1 MNRSTELHVP
11 GEVNDTID
19 RRGWWFIVL
28 LGLVFMFN
36 FVDRTIISV
45 LGEAIRRDLKL
56 SDLQLGMLGGLSFAL
71 FYAALGIPLARLA
84 ERRSRVRIIAAV
96 TAIWSV
102 MTALSGMAGS
112 FVQLLACRAG
122 VAVGEAGF
130 TPSLVSMLSDRFA
143 PNRRAAVFS
152 MIALGAPLGAATAAI
167 VGGLVAREFGWRAA
181 FIVLGLPGLVLALLV
196 LLTIPEPVRL
206 RAGDAADAPGFGA
219 VLRRLRH
226 SPAFLSLTAAS
237 GLVGLVGFGL
247 NLFLIPLLVR
257 RYGLDLAQAGGIF
270 AGTVSLAT
278 MLGTLGGGFLADA
291 LGRRDVRWYGW
302 APAMMLTLALP
313 LYVAAILQ
321 DDWRLLVALMFL
333 ASAALYAFLPTIMTV
348 TQRLVEPRMRAS
360 TAALHAFGQTVVG
373 LGVGSVSLGWL
384 SDRLAARAFSGD
396 YAGQC
401 LGKTPLP
408 PACMTASA
416 QGLQYA
422 MIAAGTV
429 LLPAIALYLIAAR
442 ALPREIRD

>member
-1 MNRSTELHVP
+1 
-11 GEVNDTID
+11 
-19 RRGWWFIVL
+19 
-28 LGLVFMFN
+28 MFN

-56 SDLQLGMLGGLSFAL
+56 SDLQLGMLGDLSFAL
-71 FYAALGIPLARLA
+71 FYAALGIRLA

-167 VGGLVAREFGWRAA
+167 
-181 FIVLGLPGLVLALLV
+181 
-196 LLTIPEPVRL
+196 
-206 RAGDAADAPGFGA
+206 
-219 VLRRLRH
+219 
-226 SPAFLSLTAAS
+226 
-237 GLVGLVGFGL
+237 
-247 NLFLIPLLVR
+247 
-257 RYGLDLAQAGGIF
+257 
-270 AGTVSLAT
+270 
-278 MLGTLGGGFLADA
+278 
-291 LGRRDVRWYGW
+291 
-302 APAMMLTLALP
+302 
-313 LYVAAILQ
+313 LQ

-360 TAALHAFGQTVVG
+360 TAALHAF
-373 LGVGSVSLGWL
+373 
-384 SDRLAARAFSGD
+384 AGD
-396 YAGQC
+396 YAGMC
-401 LGKTPLP
+401 LGKTPVM
-408 PACMTASA
+408 PACMAASA

-422 MIAAGTV
+422 MIAAGAV
-429 LLPAIALYLIAAR
+429 LMPAIALYLIAAR